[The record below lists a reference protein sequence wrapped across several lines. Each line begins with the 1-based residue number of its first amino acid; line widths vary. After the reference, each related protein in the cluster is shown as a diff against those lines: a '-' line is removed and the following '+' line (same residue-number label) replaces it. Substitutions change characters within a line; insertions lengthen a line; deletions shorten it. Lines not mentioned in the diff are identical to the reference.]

1 MNIGKNQYII
11 KDGFYNVEKIKKD
24 LTVFTGRSI

>member
-1 MNIGKNQYII
+1 MHIGKNQYII
-11 KDGFYNVEKIKKD
+11 KDGFYNVEKN

>member
-11 KDGFYNVEKIKKD
+11 KDRFYNVEKKD